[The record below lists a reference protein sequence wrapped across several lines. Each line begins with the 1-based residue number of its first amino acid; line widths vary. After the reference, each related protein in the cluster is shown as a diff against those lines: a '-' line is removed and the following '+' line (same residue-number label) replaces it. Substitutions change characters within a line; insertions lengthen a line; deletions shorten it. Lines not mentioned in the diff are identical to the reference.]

1 MQLKVAV
8 LEDDDILRDEI
19 LVPDLTRLGFEVE
32 GFDTSAAMYRRMIGN
47 AFQLLVLDIG
57 LRDEDGF
64 EVARHLRS
72 TLPIGIVS
80 LTGHAGRNDRL
91 RGLDEGI
98 DAWLVKP
105 VDMDVLAATLK
116 SLARRLRLHECSNE
130 PLPPISASWRIPEG
144 SWTLQAPNGESV
156 MLNLQEKRVLMRLL
170 ATPGQPVTRETLI
183 GDLGGL
189 GRDFDPHRLEMLVH
203 RLRRKVEERLG
214 ETLPL
219 RTVRGCGYVMLNVDE
234 RARGS

>member
-1 MQLKVAV
+1 MQLKLAV

-19 LVPDLTRLGFEVE
+19 LVPDLTRSGFEVE
-32 GFDTSAAMYRRMIGN
+32 GFGTSAAMYRRMIGN

-80 LTGHAGRNDRL
+80 LTGRAGRDDRL

-105 VDMDVLAATLK
+105 VDIDVLVATLN
-116 SLARRLRLHECSNE
+116 SLARRLRLYESSNDPA
-130 PLPPISASWRIPEG
+130 PLIPVNWRIPEG
-144 SWTLQAPNGESV
+144 SWSLHAPSGESV
-156 MLNLQEKRVLMRLL
+156 LLNLQERRVLMRLL
-170 ATPGQPVTRETLI
+170 ATPGQPATREQLI
-183 GDLGGL
+183 GDLAGL

-214 ETLPL
+214 EALPL

-234 RARGS
+234 RVRRA